1 MKIKPNFVRLELLIQ
16 KNTWGRYV
24 KLWAQSQ
31 EKPPISETRVRY
43 ILEVFTPLDLV
54 GRFRFSYMYI
64 ELSAFVWR

>member
-1 MKIKPNFVRLELLIQ
+1 MKIKPNFVRPELLIQ

-43 ILEVFTPLDLV
+43 ILEVYTPLDLV
-54 GRFRFSYMYI
+54 VRFRFSYMYV